1 MNWQFVAPCR
11 ELIDSSW
18 PRRARVPMFG
28 RMTIR
33 RVKARNRPVNA
44 SWPKEVA
51 IFEVLGHTA
60 AAKVTA

>member
-1 MNWQFVAPCR
+1 
-11 ELIDSSW
+11 
-18 PRRARVPMFG
+18 MFG